1 MLKKILKKTH
11 DTFRVMRMHVG
22 RLTESKIEI
31 NPAPKKSTKSTKLDA
46 LPIVPKTELIISA
59 GTIAK
64 VVTITMLLGV
74 LGFFVYEIKDI
85 LVLFFIS
92 LLLAA
97 ALDPMVDALE
107 ARRVPRAI
115 GVLILYALL
124 LIVIGI
130 FVTNLVPVFA
140 KEVTEILSRVQD
152 WVAAFSNGNL
162 ILPASLEWARPKLE
176 TLFNDLDASHA
187 TSYKEILVSIG
198 STFSGVAGNLLTGV
212 VSLFNG
218 IFNLV
223 LVLVLTFMMSIDER
237 GIDNF
242 ILSMFPTRYAD
253 YIQSKSDAIKEK
265 MGYWLRGQVMLCVLV
280 GLLTYIGLFIVGV
293 ITKPVEYDVTISLL
307 AGFTELIPYVG
318 PVIAWA
324 IALPI
329 VANQSLFLVIWL
341 TVVLYAVQA
350 LENNLLVPLVMK
362 HAVGISPIFV
372 MFAMFVG
379 LALLGIVGMI
389 LAIPVATAISL
400 FVKDYT
406 EKTK

>member
-1 MLKKILKKTH
+1 MLKKILKHTN
-11 DTFRVMRMHVG
+11 DTIRLMKMHVG
-22 RLTESKIEI
+22 RLKESKIEL
-31 NPAPKKSTKSTKLDA
+31 NPAPKKASKSTRVDA
-46 LPIVPKTELIISA
+46 KPIQQIEVTVRV

-64 VVTITMLLGV
+64 VVVITMLLAV
-74 LGFFVYEIKDI
+74 LGMFVYEIKDI

-107 ARRVPRAI
+107 ARRIPRSI

-124 LIVIGI
+124 LTVIAV
-130 FVTNLVPVFA
+130 FVTNLAPVFA
-140 KEVTEILSRVQD
+140 KEVTQILSHVQD

-162 ILPASLEWARPKLE
+162 ILPNSLEWARPKLE
-176 TLFNDLDASHA
+176 SLFKDLDASQA

-198 STFSGVAGNLLTGV
+198 STFSGVAGNLLMGV

-218 IFNLV
+218 LFNLV

-242 ILSMFPTRYAD
+242 ILSMFPARYAD
-253 YIQSKSDAIKEK
+253 YIQSKSNAIKEK

-280 GLLTYIGLFIVGV
+280 GLLTYIGLFIVGL

-341 TVVLYAVQA
+341 TIVLYAVQT

-372 MFAMFVG
+372 MFSMFVG
-379 LALLGIVGMI
+379 FALLGIVGMI

-400 FVKDYT
+400 FVKDYA
-406 EKTK
+406 EKAK